1 MKTKLLCLIILALSF
16 NAYAQKKFDKIYIDN
31 KVIECT
37 IKEVTPDA
45 VKFSYPNED
54 LLNSIYKNTILK
66 IEYKSGRVEE
76 FSEATSFK
84 TVRSGAD
91 WENVSISQVEGEIKG
106 LYKLG
111 DVSSKAKGTTAL
123 SNTNKVKDRAR
134 KKLKIEA
141 AMMGGN
147 IVYLTQQDTKGNV
160 WGSEYQ
166 ASQATETN
174 YAGVAYTNK
183 RPDYNE
189 FETLF
194 KDHKHFKL
202 ISKEYLGNNSTEM
215 KIMEPKTNHVILL
228 DIKNESGF
236 IYVQSNIHGEKSDEF
251 RVSYFDNEV
260 VVLMYRDKRK
270 IYNLVLQYI

>member
-1 MKTKLLCLIILALSF
+1 MKTKLFCSIIFLFSL
-16 NAYAQKKFDKIYIDN
+16 NAYSQTTFDKIYTNN
-31 KVIECT
+31 KIIECV

-54 LLNSIYKNTILK
+54 LLNSIYKNTITR

-91 WENVSISQVEGEIKG
+91 WENVSVSQIEGEIKG

-111 DVSSKAKGTTAL
+111 DVSSKAKGATAL
-123 SNTNKVKDRAR
+123 SNINKVKDRAR
-134 KKLKIEA
+134 KKLKIET

-166 ASQATETN
+166 ASQSTETN

-189 FETLF
+189 FEVKF
-194 KDHKHFKL
+194 NKNKHFRFV
-202 ISKEYLGNNSTEM
+202 SKEFLGNNSTEM
-215 KIMEPKTNHVILL
+215 KTMAPKTNHVILQG
-228 DIKNESGF
+228 IHNESGF
-236 IYVQSNIHGEKSDEF
+236 IYVQANINGEKSNEF
-251 RVSYFDNEV
+251 RVSYFDDEV
-260 VVLMYRDKRK
+260 LVLMYRDKRK